1 MATREDMTLQER
13 IDAALELAE
22 RICAQCRPACTC
34 EPADGSG
41 RCPREQECF
50 ENWVILHQP
59 HRVRSVPQRV
69 QRHPATHL
77 ESGPQSE
84 AQFEEQMRELYPG
97 WGEAE

>member
-1 MATREDMTLQER
+1 MATREDMTVQER

-22 RICAQCRPACTC
+22 RICAACRP
-34 EPADGSG
+34 
-41 RCPREQECF
+41 
-50 ENWVILHQP
+50 
-59 HRVRSVPQRV
+59 VRI
-69 QRHPATHL
+69 